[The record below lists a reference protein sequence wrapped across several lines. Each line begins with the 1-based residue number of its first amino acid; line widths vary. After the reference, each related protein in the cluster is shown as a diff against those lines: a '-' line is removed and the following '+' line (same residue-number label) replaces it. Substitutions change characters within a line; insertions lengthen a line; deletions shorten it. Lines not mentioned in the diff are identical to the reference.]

1 MVKPLKTKTMKVA
14 GIFKGVLKTFIW
26 MVGIG
31 ALLFGL
37 AYALI
42 QLPSVQTK
50 IVRFA
55 TSFVSNKTHT
65 KVEIRRVSISFPKSV
80 VLEGIYLE
88 DLNRDTLIYA
98 GKAKVNIALYGLLKN
113 KIAISSF
120 GLQDAT
126 VKLHS
131 TKTDPLFNYNFLL
144 TAFSDTT
151 TEVKPKPET
160 ASKWTF
166 SLDEIALENIRFT
179 YHDEYAGMNVFAAL
193 TGGEI
198 TVELLDP
205 GKSVYQFDE
214 MVVEGLTAVVRRTET
229 NQASIGHPESI
240 SPKIGAKNLQ
250 INNSSVSF
258 ADSVGKLS
266 VNAVLN
272 ESELEDFSIDLQK
285 EMLDIE
291 SINLAKS
298 HIRYHDFKPEIPLD
312 SVVATSGNNWQV
324 SVKRI
329 EMMDNVFVYK
339 IGNLPEL
346 KGLFDPKNLTF
357 NHLDLVANDFFYSS
371 ALTKASVKAFSAIDQ
386 NNFAFTRLET
396 DFRMDANSITTNN
409 LKFNTVNSSIDA
421 DFNIQFSSL
430 NALIDSLEF
439 INMDLDLR
447 NLSFTN
453 SDLLYFNPELI
464 SQPFFKNKLSI
475 TTASGKVNG
484 ALNDLKAKNLSIKT
498 GTNTILETDFHIKG
512 LPGYETA
519 FYDFP
524 NLKFVSGKND
534 LVTLAGPYLPKSIDI
549 PENIRLEM
557 AFKGKIKEFATTAN
571 ATSSFGAANLIATI
585 DPAENFSGKVT
596 MSNLDIGHFL
606 KDTVMY
612 GPVSL
617 TAEAAGK
624 GLDMNTIQAK
634 IKANVAELSL
644 NKYTY
649 HKLTVDGTVD
659 GKQFEG
665 KAKLDDENA
674 AIDFDGLV
682 NLNPGQEQY
691 KFKLNVLGAD
701 LQKLRLTEKE
711 ASISFVSTAD
721 LKGGSVNQM
730 NGTAGI
736 TNIIV
741 ARDGKKYILDSFLTA
756 SVNEPNKSE
765 IKVNSAL
772 IDINYS
778 GTVSPIALPA
788 LLNKFINHYFPVSDS
803 TSQPADNH
811 PSNFNFEIQLH
822 NHPILSKVLF
832 PELLEFEPGI
842 IKGSFDSQK
851 NELKL
856 NASIRKMVYG
866 STEIKDFAVDVH
878 SGNKALDYKISSTAI
893 SNSQIRF
900 DNFSLDGTMADNRIL
915 ANISSTDGKTKKLL
929 IKSQITKNNGIYKLA
944 IDPKELYLANNQWN
958 MAAGN
963 SIEFGKSGLRI
974 LNFFI
979 EHNESKF
986 IVESVHNRFNDDLN
1000 IAIQNFN
1007 ISDISQIIEKDTA
1020 WVKGTVN
1027 GNVLLKRVAKSYG
1040 LISDIK
1046 VNNLMVREVP
1056 IGNVS
1061 LTAERLDAGKFDL
1074 NLNLSGPDNNMTV
1087 NGYFIPGGNAN
1098 SINIKTAIQSLSM
1111 KTIAAFSMGQITEA
1125 DGTLTGNFLA
1135 EGTTSAPEL
1144 TGELTFNQAFLKP
1157 SFLNNRLE
1165 IKNETIQLKKDG
1177 IHFDTFTMLDGDQHT
1192 AIVDGS
1198 VRMKQF
1204 TNFDFALE
1212 VNTEDFLLFNTSAKN
1227 NKEFFGRMI
1236 IDSKIKVS
1244 GPMSLPV
1251 VNARVTLKKGSNFT
1265 FSVPEDKLTTDKGE
1279 DVVEFVNQTKFHPI
1293 LTRNDQKAGRT
1304 TGTTGYDISSIIS
1317 IDKEATLR
1325 LLMDP
1330 SSTDSLVVK
1339 GEAALSF
1346 TMDQSGKM
1354 SLTGAYHLSEGS
1366 YLVSLESVIKK
1377 RFNIE
1382 AGSTII
1388 WNGDPLDADISINAI
1403 YTVRASPYD
1412 LVADQMSGLS
1422 DVDKG
1427 GYKQRYPF
1435 QVMLKLR
1442 GEILRPEISFEIQ
1455 LSPENKGILGG
1466 AVNQKLIMLNED
1478 ESALNKQ
1485 VFALLVLGRF
1495 VQENPFQTESAVG
1508 TSSIIRST
1516 VGKFLSQQLNQLSS
1530 KVIPGMEL
1538 NFDIQSYDDYQTGT
1552 AKGRTQVEI
1561 GVKKQLFNERLSV
1574 ELGGTVDVEG
1584 DQAKQNSASD
1594 ITSDV
1599 TIEYKLNKDG
1609 SFRMKGFRHN
1619 QYEGAIEGQLVETGA
1634 GVVYVRDFN
1643 NWRRF
1648 FKPYKRKVQPAKLP
1662 EEETIKDV
1670 K

>member
-1 MVKPLKTKTMKVA
+1 MSVKSVIRTTLKAIVWVA
-14 GIFKGVLKTFIW
+14 LGFV
-26 MVGIG
+26 
-31 ALLFGL
+31 LLFL
-37 AYALI
+37 IIAALI
-42 QLPSVQTK
+42 QIPSVQTK

-55 TSFVSNKTHT
+55 TSFISNKTDT
-65 KVEIRRVSISFPKSV
+65 KVEIGSVSIAFPKSI
-80 VLEGIYLE
+80 VLERLYLE
-88 DLNRDTLIYA
+88 DLNQDTLIYA
-98 GKAKVNIALYGLLKN
+98 GKAKVNIALYDLLKS

-131 TKTDPLFNYNFLL
+131 TPTDPLFNYNFLL
-144 TAFSDTT
+144 TAFGDTT
-151 TEVKPKPET
+151 TQVKT
-160 ASKWTF
+160 DTLSASKWTF
-166 SLDEIALENIRFT
+166 SLDEIFLENIRFT
-179 YHDEYAGMNVFAAL
+179 YHDTYAGINVFAVVKSS
-193 TGGEI
+193 EI
-198 TVELLDP
+198 SVETIDP
-205 GKSVYQFDE
+205 GKPLYQFDE
-214 MVVEGLTAVVRRTET
+214 MAVKGLTAVVRRIKTENIST
-229 NQASIGHPESI
+229 GNPENI
-240 SPKIGAKNLQ
+240 LPKIVANIIQ
-250 INNSSVSF
+250 IANSSVSF
-258 ADSVGKLS
+258 TDSIGNLS
-266 VNAVLN
+266 VNAILY
-272 ESELEDFSIDLQK
+272 ESELEDFSIDLQT
-285 EMLDIE
+285 ELLNIE
-291 SINLAKS
+291 SVNLAES
-298 HIRYHDFKPEIPLD
+298 QIRYHDFSPELPLGSAIP
-312 SVVATSGNNWQV
+312 TSENNWQV
-324 SVKRI
+324 SVKSL
-329 EMMDNVFVYK
+329 EMQDNVFVYK

-357 NHLDLVANDFFYSS
+357 NHLDLVATDFYYSS
-371 ALTKASVKAFSAIDQ
+371 VLTKASVKEFSAIDQ
-386 NNFAFTRLET
+386 NNFAFTSLET
-396 DFRMDANSITTNN
+396 DFSMEPNSITTNK
-409 LKFNTVNSSIDA
+409 LKFTTVNSSIDA

-430 NALIDSLEF
+430 NTLIDSLEF
-439 INMDLDLR
+439 SHLDLTLR
-447 NLSFTN
+447 NLRFRN

-464 SQPFFKNKLSI
+464 VQPFFKNRSNS

-484 ALNDLKAKNLSIKT
+484 SLNDLNAKNLSVKT
-498 GTNTILETDFHIKG
+498 GTNTILKTDFHIKG
-512 LPGYETA
+512 LPEYETA

-524 NLKFVSGKND
+524 NLKFISGKKD
-534 LVTLAGPYLPKSIDI
+534 LVTFAGPYLPDSIDI
-549 PENIRLEM
+549 PENINLEM
-557 AFKGKIKEFATTAN
+557 AFKGKMKEFATTAN
-571 ATSSFGAANLIATI
+571 VTSSFGAANLIASI
-585 DPAENFSGKVT
+585 DPKKNFNGKVILN
-596 MSNLDIGHFL
+596 NLDVGRFL

-634 IKANVAELSL
+634 IKADVTELTL

-649 HKLTVDGTVD
+649 HKLTVDGTVN

-682 NLNPGQEQY
+682 NLNPNQEQY

-701 LQKLRLTEKE
+701 LKRLKLTE
-711 ASISFVSTAD
+711 ADVQISFISAAD
-721 LKGGSVNQM
+721 LKGGSVDKM

-736 TNIIV
+736 TKIIV

-765 IKVNSAL
+765 INVSSAL
-772 IDINYS
+772 IDIKYS

-788 LLNKFINHYFPVSDS
+788 LLNRFINNYFPVSDS
-803 TSQPADNH
+803 QEQVTKGDQ
-811 PSNFNFEIQLH
+811 SNFNFEIQFH
-822 NHPILSKVLF
+822 NHPILSKVLL
-832 PELLEFEPGI
+832 PELKEFEPGVI
-842 IKGSFDSQK
+842 QGSFDSEK
-851 NELKL
+851 NDLKL
-856 NASIRKMVYG
+856 NASMKKIVYG
-866 STEIKDFAVDVH
+866 STVIKDFAVDVN
-878 SGNKALDYKISSTAI
+878 SENQALNYKISSSAI
-893 SNSQIRF
+893 SNSQISL
-900 DNFSLDGTMADNRIL
+900 DNFSLDGKLADNIL
-915 ANISSTDGKTKKLL
+915 FANISSTDGTKKKLQ
-929 IKSQITKNNGIYKLA
+929 IKSQITKNNGNYKLTL
-944 IDPKELYLANNQWN
+944 DPKELYLANNQWN
-958 MAAGN
+958 IAADN

-974 LNFFI
+974 HNFFI

-1000 IAIQNFN
+1000 IAMQDFN
-1007 ISDISQIIEKDTA
+1007 IRDISQIIEKDTA
-1020 WVKGTVN
+1020 LVKGIVN
-1027 GNVLLKRVAKSYG
+1027 GNLLLKRVAESYG
-1040 LISDIK
+1040 LISDIM
-1046 VNNLMVREVP
+1046 VNNLIVREVP

-1061 LTAERLDAGKFDL
+1061 LKAARVDAGKFDL
-1074 NLNLSGPDNNMTV
+1074 DLNLSGPDNNMTV
-1087 NGYFIPGGNAN
+1087 NGYFIPSGDAN

-1111 KTIAAFSMGQITEA
+1111 KTLEAFSMGQITEA
-1125 DGTLTGNFLA
+1125 DGTLTGNFLI
-1135 EGTTSAPEL
+1135 EGKTDAPEL
-1144 TGELTFNQAFLKP
+1144 TGELTFNNAFLKP

-1177 IHFDTFTMLDGDQHT
+1177 IYFDTFTMLDGDQNT
-1192 AIVDGS
+1192 AIIDGS
-1198 VRMKQF
+1198 VLMNQF
-1204 TNFDFALE
+1204 SDFVFALQ
-1212 VNTEDFLLFNTSAKN
+1212 VNTTDFLLFNTSAKN
-1227 NKEFFGRMI
+1227 NKEFFGRMVV
-1236 IDSKIKVS
+1236 DSKINVT

-1251 VNARVTLKKGSNFT
+1251 VNARVILKKGSNFT

-1279 DVVEFVNQTKFHPI
+1279 DVVEFVNKLKFHPI
-1293 LTRNDQKAGRT
+1293 LTRNDKKEGRS

-1317 IDKEATLR
+1317 IDKDATLR

-1330 SSTDSLVVK
+1330 ASTDSLVVK

-1354 SLTGAYHLSEGS
+1354 SLTGAYNLSEGS

-1388 WNGDPLDADISINAI
+1388 WNGDPLDADISIDAI
-1403 YTVRASPYD
+1403 YTVRASPFD
-1412 LVADQMSGLS
+1412 LVADQISGLS

-1435 QVMLKLR
+1435 QVVLKLR
-1442 GEILRPEISFEIQ
+1442 GEILQPEISFEIQ

-1495 VQENPFQTESAVG
+1495 VQENPFQTESAGG
-1508 TSSIIRST
+1508 TSTIIRST

-1561 GVKKQLFNERLSV
+1561 GVKKQLFNERLTV

-1619 QYEGAIEGQLVETGA
+1619 QYEGAIEGQLVETGV

-1643 NWRRF
+1643 SWKRL
-1648 FKPYKRKVQPAKLP
+1648 FKPYKRKVEPVVEP
-1662 EEETIKDV
+1662 EEGK
-1670 K
+1670 